1 MEKINLFKIIG
12 IRIQS
17 WILAIIIS
25 LTLVATPQRAR
36 ADFWGGDG
44 VSRRTQ
50 V

>member
-1 MEKINLFKIIG
+1 MGKTNLFKAIG
-12 IRIQS
+12 IKIQS
-17 WILAIIIS
+17 WILTIMMS
-25 LTLVATPQRAR
+25 LTLIVTPQRAR

>member
-1 MEKINLFKIIG
+1 MKNLKKQLI
-12 IRIQS
+12 
-17 WILAIIIS
+17 AIS
-25 LTLVATPQRAR
+25 VCFTLMLPLPSR